1 MKKLLFLSGVICIY
15 LAIISSSITMSI
27 RFKPLFLYDVKK
39 FDIPNTIGVS
49 YDKIVKNYD
58 ELMNYLNN
66 RKVSTLSMSDFKSSE
81 EGLIHFKEV
90 KKLFSLNYT
99 INVISLLGSSIF
111 LIYLFINGIVKKLKR
126 PLIILF
132 LCPIILTSILLLNFD
147 RAFTMFHKIFFRNDY
162 WLFDPDLD
170 PIINILPQEF
180 FMHSFIFIII
190 LIELFVLI
198 LLVISKKINAKPL
211 NKYK

>member
-66 RKVSTLSMSDFKSSE
+66 RKVPTLSMSDFKSSE

-132 LCPIILTSILLLNFD
+132 LCPIILTSIFLLNFD